1 MDLRPTI
8 SSQIDVET
16 GGVGDAS
23 QESRLITDAI
33 VESALSESSPS
44 PNPSQGTKR
53 SVIFENWEDIRAFCK
68 KRKLYPVVQKREES
82 FVLIKAFAKLA
93 EARQFIQKN
102 TRRGPHYVLW
112 YTPGV
117 F

>member
-1 MDLRPTI
+1 MDLKTTI
-8 SSQIDVET
+8 SSQIDVEAR
-16 GGVGDAS
+16 GAHDVS
-23 QESRLITDAI
+23 QESRLITDA
-33 VESALSESSPS
+33 VLESALFESATSPT
-44 PNPSQGTKR
+44 PSQGTKR
-53 SVIFENWEDIRAFCK
+53 SVIFENWEDIRVFCK

-82 FVLIKAFAKLA
+82 FVLIKAFTELA
-93 EARQFIQKN
+93 EARRFIQKN